1 MARQGLDL
9 MDNRQGIQALKA
21 YFAKRDDVV
30 MAFLFG
36 SQAKGYARSGSDWDI
51 GVYFKPSLPH
61 KLELEED
68 QDYPAEHEIWGAVEK
83 IVHAEVDLV
92 VLNRAPAS
100 ITDIAMR
107 GIPLV
112 INDQTLWLEF
122 LLRVTSEAI
131 DFRKTAREYAE
142 VYWRSSSLS
151 ETDRYTLDRRLV
163 FLDGELNLLKEYH
176 ALDWTQYQQ
185 DNKTRRIVERAI
197 ENIMNAIIDISKT
210 LLASEKREIPQTY
223 RDIVRLAG
231 TLPGAEQEVA
241 DRLSLWVDL
250 RNILAHEYL
259 DYRWKEIQGFL
270 QESGVYVKKFI
281 DAAKKFL
288 EETPSASIKMAE

>member
-1 MARQGLDL
+1 MPHIAFGDILFV
-9 MDNRQGIQALKA
+9 MDNSQNIQALKE
-21 YFAKRDDVV
+21 YFTRRDDVV

-36 SQAKGYARSGSDWDI
+36 SQAKRYARATSDWDI
-51 GVYFKPSLPH
+51 GLYFKPSLPH

-68 QDYPAEHEIWGAVEK
+68 RDYPAEHEVWGAVEK

-92 VLNRAPAS
+92 VLNRAPAT
-100 ITDIAMR
+100 IVDTAMR
-107 GIPLV
+107 GVPLV
-112 INDQTLWLEF
+112 MKDQKLWLEF

-131 DFRKTAREYAE
+131 DFRKTAREYAD

-151 ETDRYTLDRRLV
+151 EGDRYTLNRRLV
-163 FLDGELNLLKEYH
+163 FLDGELNLLREYRT
-176 ALDWTQYQQ
+176 LNWTGYQE
-185 DNKTRRIVERAI
+185 DNKTRRVVERAI

-231 TLPGAEQEVA
+231 TIPGAQQEVA

-259 DYRWKEIQGFL
+259 DYRWKEIRGFL
-270 QESGVYVKKFI
+270 QESEPYIEKFI
-281 DAAKKFL
+281 DAVKKFL
-288 EETPSASIKMAE
+288 EEGANQ